1 MTLKK
6 QSECCV
12 CSKSKVYLDTT
23 HKKYFLFF
31 FYETQWE
38 PYFTFL
44 HIMFGELHHSSG
56 RHAGAEVN
64 TASPF
69 IWGIF
74 VPPPTNHASISV
86 NSSDRLD
93 YESSLIS

>member
-1 MTLKK
+1 MTFKK

-12 CSKSKVYLDTT
+12 CGKSKVYLDTT
-23 HKKYFLFF
+23 HKKYFLF

-56 RHAGAEVN
+56 RHAGAEIN

-69 IWGIF
+69 IWGF
-74 VPPPTNHASISV
+74 FCLPLNHASLSV
-86 NSSDRLD
+86 NSSDRLG